1 MTNTTTFHADPTTDP
16 GEGYEILAFEMM
28 IPQLRAEHGGEY
40 VALRDGRVIASGEDL
55 DSVCREAVRV
65 APARAVYC
73 GWVEPMEGGVAF
85 FSRIEVPDEPVV
97 VGH

>member
-1 MTNTTTFHADPTTDP
+1 MTGTTPAFCPDVTDP
-16 GEGYEILAFEMM
+16 ADGYEILAFEMM
-28 IPQLRAEHGGEY
+28 IPQLRVEHGGEY

-55 DSVCREAVRV
+55 DAVCRAAVRV

-85 FSRIEVPDEPVV
+85 FSRIEVPDEPVI